1 MPPNPKKTADL
12 VTFTEEILNGTLHFL
27 RIVKTKVGLKYFG
40 NDCIWKQF
48 YGSNLPQASL
58 NLICMKIL
66 VALMCLTQF

>member
-1 MPPNPKKTADL
+1 MLPNPKKTADW
-12 VTFTEEILNGTLHFL
+12 VTFTEEILNGTLHCS
-27 RIVKTKVGLKYFG
+27 RIVKTRVGLKYFG

-48 YGSNLPQASL
+48 YGFNLPQASL